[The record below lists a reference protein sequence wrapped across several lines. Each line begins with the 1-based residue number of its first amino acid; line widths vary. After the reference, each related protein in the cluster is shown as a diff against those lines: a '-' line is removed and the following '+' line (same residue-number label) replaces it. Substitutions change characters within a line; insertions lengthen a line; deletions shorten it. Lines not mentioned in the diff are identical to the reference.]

1 MDNNLTNYERGQ
13 LVNGGICNLHEH
25 DVNLRDHQHL
35 ETLQSIETVRVVS
48 SNYTVSYTDDI
59 VLVDSSQGNVTVTL
73 PPARGG
79 RKFCII
85 KKSAANS
92 VIVTFSGGE
101 TLLGITS
108 VVITSLADL
117 RWFKGFLEGYIPL

>member
-1 MDNNLTNYERGQ
+1 MDNNLSDYERGQ

-25 DVNLRDHQHL
+25 EVDLREHRHL
-35 ETLQSIETVRVVS
+35 ETLQSIEAVRTVS
-48 SNYTVSYTDDI
+48 SNYTASYIDDI
-59 VLVDSSQGNVTVTL
+59 ILVDSSQGNVTVTL

-85 KKSAANS
+85 KKSATNS
-92 VIVTFSGGE
+92 VIVRFTGDE
-101 TLLGITS
+101 TMLGITS

-117 RWFKGFLEGYIPL
+117 RWFKGILEGYIPL